1 MHDLQWR
8 VLLESAKPILLGDNL
23 AFHIAERFM
32 KLIVISEL
40 KFCEDLI
47 YCIDTVEL
55 GVIVK
60 LASGFRHTFANNCNG
75 SIPPNFGQRFAGIFL

>member
-1 MHDLQWR
+1 
-8 VLLESAKPILLGDNL
+8 
-23 AFHIAERFM
+23 M

-47 YCIDTVEL
+47 YRIDTVEL

-60 LASGFRHTFANNCNG
+60 LASGFRCTFANNWNG

>member
-1 MHDLQWR
+1 
-8 VLLESAKPILLGDNL
+8 
-23 AFHIAERFM
+23 M

-47 YCIDTVEL
+47 YRIDTVEL
-55 GVIVK
+55 GVVVK
-60 LASGFRHTFANNCNG
+60 LVSGFCLTFTNNFSG